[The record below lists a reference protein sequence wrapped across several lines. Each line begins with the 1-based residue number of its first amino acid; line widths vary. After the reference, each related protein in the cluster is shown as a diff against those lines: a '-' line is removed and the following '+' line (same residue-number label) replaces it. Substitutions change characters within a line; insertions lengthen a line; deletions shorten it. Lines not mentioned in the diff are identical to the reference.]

1 MSCTQ
6 KKVCISQE
14 SDIDIRLGLFLVVQ
28 AKKYAYPRNPI
39 PAVAQQE
46 GWSAGFREN
55 LPVPKEKQ
63 QFPLYNWRPKA
74 GVQDFAKTYLFLKKN
89 NNFPDITGG
98 GGLLSGSDVTP
109 KSGRASSAIL
119 GASCICPLA
128 GR

>member
-1 MSCTQ
+1 MSCTK

-46 GWSAGFREN
+46 GWSTGFREN

-74 GVQDFAKTYLFLKKN
+74 GVQDLAKTYLFA
-89 NNFPDITGG
+89 D
-98 GGLLSGSDVTP
+98 
-109 KSGRASSAIL
+109 
-119 GASCICPLA
+119 
-128 GR
+128 